1 MKAEALTSTQS
12 STWGRWELG
21 LFWSPPESKTADRL
35 CQSCPHQKWWWWW
48 GGHSQVPLLPA
59 RQRPEGGLLLFEGRR
74 PQGQREGVGGL
85 FHSRIDSR
93 CSAGLA
99 GSCLCLPAR
108 PGVLGQEE
116 GQGAQA
122 PLS

>member
-1 MKAEALTSTQS
+1 MKAEALTPTQS
-12 STWGRWELG
+12 SGRWELG
-21 LFWSPPESKTADRL
+21 LFWSPPPILKARPLTDYVSPAPTR
-35 CQSCPHQKWWWWW
+35 SGVG
-48 GGHSQVPLLPA
+48 GGHSQLPLLQS

-108 PGVLGQEE
+108 PGVLGQEA